1 MSRATLAL
9 ALVAAAGLMLRLPNT
24 ALAQET
30 SSATVVDQSSSGAN
44 VLRRGAE
51 AGLGGPQSVG
61 PQLEEDAAKRET
73 VSRRPHVDA
82 LFQPIEDSLA
92 RLKRLYGLQIGIDYQ
107 ALYQHSNKTLLG
119 EKQGSSGSV
128 RVFGK
133 WELVHRGTKNAGSLV
148 FLFEQRHELWTE
160 LTPAQLG
167 SEIGYL
173 GITGTT
179 FTDDGA
185 ALATLYWEQALER
198 LGGGFVVGR
207 IDPTDFI
214 DILGYANQRTTFL
227 NLSTLV
233 NPSIALP
240 DQGFGFGAGVMLT
253 DQVFAKGLITDANG
267 SLTDIEFFPGGSEFF
282 TYGELGWTPS
292 REERFLTNVHVG
304 AWHVDERTKLGI
316 PESHG
321 VVVSANVT
329 LNEVFMPFIR
339 AGWSDGEAPFYN
351 RALSGGFLYYFPQ
364 YRDLMGFAAAWNNP
378 AAPGFPD
385 QGTLEA
391 FYRYQFSDNI
401 AITADA
407 QLLLNPALHPSE
419 DRIAIFG
426 VRTRLNM

>member
-1 MSRATLAL
+1 
-9 ALVAAAGLMLRLPNT
+9 MLRLPNT